1 MSRDL
6 ILDDIWDQLAKLD
19 VDELRVIKS
28 VAGRLATGKKQY
40 GTLDIATDK
49 RNWSKEIAE
58 EILDQAVYASIL
70 LLKEGGDEA

>member
-28 VAGRLATGKKQY
+28 VAGRLATGKRQY